1 MKKQKRK
8 HKSKYLLLN
17 KSGDNFLCHAQYHS
31 KVKIHINLAKPHQ
44 HNGKQLANP
53 SGLIFNSYP
62 AQPPA
67 PPLLCINHQTI
78 DQKKKSAEST
88 SCTMLFCMCSCCPS
102 IYIKCSL
109 RLKITQNMK
118 IVSSLETVGGLYMF
132 LLKLTVMYWL

>member
-78 DQKKKSAEST
+78 DQKKKVLNQLLVLCCSACAHVVHQYT
-88 SCTMLFCMCSCCPS
+88 S
-102 IYIKCSL
+102 
-109 RLKITQNMK
+109 NAA
-118 IVSSLETVGGLYMF
+118 
-132 LLKLTVMYWL
+132 